1 MAPHGMRSKLD
12 AFKIVMASGIKGF
25 LGQADAGDI
34 LYHAVHEQAEGTYF
48 EAEGTL
54 PLNQKEQWIAFNSGP
69 EGEMILSDDCSRKIT
84 NGQSSLYLDGV
95 QKIKGKF
102 KSGSVVRLMNSKGM
116 EIGLGIVNYSSVQLQ
131 EPEKKKELTN
141 RALIDQ
147 EAFVC
152 HVDFSL
158 PVN

>member
-1 MAPHGMRSKLD
+1 MDP
-12 AFKIVMASGIKGF
+12 
-25 LGQADAGDI
+25 
-34 LYHAVHEQAEGTYF
+34 
-48 EAEGTL
+48 
-54 PLNQKEQWIAFNSGP
+54 FNSGP

-102 KSGSVVRLMNSKGM
+102 KSGSVVRLMDSKGT